1 MQKPFST
8 EPMNHYLPRLHPR
21 DEMGES
27 ALSFAFILRNI
38 IEHRWM
44 IAIIAL
50 VTALLGTIYALSVT
64 PVYEANLLI
73 QVRESSPQ
81 VADIPGNLPAALDMK
96 TQTSTEVEV
105 IRSRS
110 VLSRAVDA
118 TKLDIIIEPK
128 YFPVIGASIA
138 RGSKKISDPGLF
150 GQGGYIW
157 GAEKLEIAT
166 LNLPESLLGRPFL
179 LTVEENN
186 GFQLVQK
193 EFGITVDGQ
202 VGQVTRVH
210 TDSGDIEI
218 LVSKVAAKPGAQF
231 KVSRIPKPQ
240 AVEQLQK
247 SLAISER
254 GRQSNVISVS
264 LRGSKPEQISKV
276 LNQIGDEYIRQNVTQ
291 KAAEAEKALA
301 FFKEQLA
308 DAKKNL
314 EKSES
319 KVADLRSRNGTFDVN
334 EEARNL
340 MQQSVALQSRLV
352 ELRQKKEELLVRYRE
367 EHPSV
372 VLLTRQIQ
380 ELNHELGNIKGK
392 MKSLPNVDQELVGV
406 TRDQRLNS
414 EMYAGLLNMGKQL
427 GMVEPSR
434 ITNARILDRAETP
447 FESSNMKRSTMIAV
461 AWLGGIMLG
470 IIVAF
475 LRGLFAGKIHDPREI
490 EHSLGLMVSAVI
502 PHSESQKRMYKKIR
516 RNAKEVML
524 LPMDK
529 PSEGAIESLRILRST
544 LQFLLR
550 ESDRNIIMMTGPT
563 PEVGKSFIS
572 ANFAAVL
579 ASIGKKVLLID
590 ADMRTGYLHR
600 YFGLDRTN
608 GLSDMLVTMTNIES
622 FIHKD
627 VAENV
632 DFISTGNFPHKPAE
646 LLAHANFGKLLRMLS
661 TQYDY
666 ILIDTAPVLDFTDAL
681 IVGAH
686 AQAIFNVVREGA
698 SSIAEAE
705 EAVKRLS
712 RAGLTVTGVI
722 VNDVMPNSSRY
733 GYGASRYRTFNPSLE
748 YQGSEP
754 ERIQLLRS

>member
-1 MQKPFST
+1 
-8 EPMNHYLPRLHPR
+8 
-21 DEMGES
+21 MGES
-27 ALSFAFILRNI
+27 ALSLAFILRNI
-38 IEHRWM
+38 VEHRWM

-50 VTALLGTIYALSVT
+50 VTALLGTIYALSVS
-64 PVYEANLLI
+64 PVYESNLLI
-73 QVRESSPQ
+73 QVKESSPQ
-81 VADIPGNLPAALDMK
+81 TADVPGNLPAALDLK

-105 IRSRS
+105 IRSRT
-110 VLSRAVDA
+110 VLSRVVEA
-118 TKLDIIIEPK
+118 TKLDIVVEPK
-128 YFPVIGASIA
+128 YFPLIGASIA
-138 RGSKKISDPGLF
+138 RGSKNISNPGIL
-150 GQGGYIW
+150 GQGGYVW
-157 GAEKLEIAT
+157 GAEKIEIAT
-166 LNLPESLLGRPFL
+166 LNLPDSLLGKSFA
-179 LTVEENN
+179 LTVEDNN
-186 GFQLVQK
+186 GFRLVQK
-193 EFGITVDGQ
+193 ELGIELNGQ
-202 VGQVTRVH
+202 AGQVTRAR
-210 TDSGDIEI
+210 TDAGDIEI
-218 LVSKVAAKPGAQF
+218 LVEKLAANPGAEF
-231 KVSRIPKPQ
+231 KVSRIPKAQ

-247 SLAISER
+247 SLSISER
-254 GRQSNVISVS
+254 GRQSNIIAVS

-276 LNQIGDEYIRQNVTQ
+276 LNQVGDEYIKQNVSA
-291 KAAEAEKALA
+291 KAAEAEKALS
-301 FFKEQLA
+301 FFKQQLA

-314 EKSES
+314 ENSEA

-340 MQQSVALQSRLV
+340 MQQSVVVQSRLV
-352 ELRQKKEELLVRYRE
+352 ELRQKKAELLVRYRD

-380 ELNHELGNIKGK
+380 ELNNELGNIKAK
-392 MKSLPNVDQELVGV
+392 MKALPNVDQELVGV
-406 TRDQRLNS
+406 NRDRQLNA

-434 ITNARILDRAETP
+434 IANSRILDRAEAP
-447 FESSNMKRSTMIAV
+447 FESLNMKRSTMIAV

-470 IIVAF
+470 IVVAF

-490 EHSLGLMVSAVI
+490 ENSLGLMVSAVI

-544 LQFLLR
+544 LQFLMR
-550 ESDRNIIMMTGPT
+550 ESERNIIMMTGPT

-681 IVGAH
+681 IVGTH
-686 AQAIFNVVREGA
+686 AQAIFNVVREGV
-698 SSIAEAE
+698 SSIIEAE

-733 GYGASRYRTFNPSLE
+733 SYGASRYRTFTPSLE
-748 YQGSEP
+748 YHGRET

>member
-1 MQKPFST
+1 VQKPFSI
-8 EPMNHYLPRLHPR
+8 EQMNHYLPRLHPR

-27 ALSFAFILRNI
+27 ALSLAFILRNI
-38 IEHRWM
+38 IENRWM

-50 VTALLGTIYALSVT
+50 VTALLGTVYALSVN

-73 QVRESSPQ
+73 QVKESSPG
-81 VADIPGNLPAALDMK
+81 AEMPGNLPAGMDMK

-105 IRSRS
+105 LRSRS
-110 VLSRAVDA
+110 VISRAVDA
-118 TKLDIIIEPK
+118 TKLDIVVEPK
-128 YFPVIGASIA
+128 YFPIIGASIA
-138 RGSKKISDPGLF
+138 RGNKKISNPGLF
-150 GQGGYIW
+150 GYGGYVW
-157 GAEKLEIAT
+157 GAEKLEIST
-166 LNLPESLLGRPFL
+166 LNLPEALLGRPFV
-179 LTVEENN
+179 LTVDEKNSYR
-186 GFQLVQK
+186 LTQK
-193 EFGITVDGQ
+193 DFGIDFTGQ
-202 VGQVTRVH
+202 VGQAARVQ
-210 TDSGDIEI
+210 TDAGDIDI
-218 LVSKVAAKPGAQF
+218 LVSQIVANPGAQF
-231 KVSRIPKPQ
+231 KVSRISKSQ

-247 SLAISER
+247 SLSISER
-254 GRQSNVISVS
+254 GKQSNIISVS
-264 LRGSKPEQISKV
+264 LRGGKPEQLSKV
-276 LNQIGDEYIRQNVTQ
+276 LNQIGDDYIRQSVTQ
-291 KAAEAEKALA
+291 KAVEAEKALS
-301 FFKEQLA
+301 FFKQQLA

-319 KVADLRSRNGTFDVN
+319 KVSELRAKNGTFDVN
-334 EEARNL
+334 EESRNL
-340 MQQSVALQSRLV
+340 MQQSVALQARLV
-352 ELRQKKEELLVRYRE
+352 ELKQKKEELLIRYRE
-367 EHPSV
+367 EHPTV
-372 VLLTRQIQ
+372 ALVNRQIQ
-380 ELNHELGNIKGK
+380 ELNHELGAIKAK
-392 MKSLPNVDQELVGV
+392 MKALPDVGQELGGV
-406 TRDQRLNS
+406 TRDQQLNS
-414 EMYAGLLNMGKQL
+414 ETYASLLNIGKQL

-434 ITNARILDRAETP
+434 IANARILDRAETP
-447 FESSNMKRSTMIAV
+447 FESLTMKRSTMIAV
-461 AWLGGIMLG
+461 AWLGGILLG
-470 IIVAF
+470 IAVAF
-475 LRGLFAGKIHDPREI
+475 LKGLFAGKIHDPREI

-502 PHSESQKRMYKKIR
+502 PHSESQRRMYKKIR

-544 LQFLLR
+544 LQFLMR
-550 ESDRNIIMMTGPT
+550 EADRNIIMMTGPT

-608 GLSDMLVTMTNIES
+608 GLSDMLVTMTNVES

-646 LLAHANFGKLLRMLS
+646 LLAHGNFGKLLRMLS

-681 IVGAH
+681 IVGSH
-686 AQAIFNVVREGA
+686 AQAIFNVVREGV
-698 SSIAEAE
+698 SSIVEAE

-722 VNDVMPNSSRY
+722 VNDVMPNSNRY
-733 GYGASRYRTFNPSLE
+733 GYGASRYRTFTPSLE
-748 YQGSEP
+748 YQGGDSD
-754 ERIQLLRS
+754 RIQLIRS

>member
-1 MQKPFST
+1 
-8 EPMNHYLPRLHPR
+8 MNHYLPRLHPR

-27 ALSFAFILRNI
+27 ALSLSFIFRNI
-38 IEHRWM
+38 LEHRWM
-44 IAIIAL
+44 IGIIAL
-50 VTALLGTIYALSVT
+50 ITALLGTVYALSVV

-73 QVRESSPQ
+73 QVKESSPPA
-81 VADIPGNLPAALDMK
+81 ADIPGNMPAGLDMK

-105 IRSRS
+105 LRSRS
-110 VLSRAVDA
+110 VLSRTVDA
-118 TKLDIIIEPK
+118 AKLDIIAEPK
-128 YFPVIGASIA
+128 YFPIIGASIA
-138 RGSKKISDPGLF
+138 RGNKKISSPGLF
-150 GQGGYIW
+150 GRGGYVW
-157 GAEKLEIAT
+157 GAEKLEIST
-166 LNLPESLLGRPFL
+166 FNLPDSLLGRPFE
-179 LTVEENN
+179 LTVEDNN
-186 GFQLVQK
+186 AYLLTQK
-193 EFGITVDGQ
+193 EFGIEIKGQ
-202 VGQVTRVH
+202 AGQTTRAR
-210 TDSGDIEI
+210 TDAGDIEI
-218 LVSKVAAKPGAQF
+218 LVSNLVAKPGAQF
-231 KVSRIPKPQ
+231 KVSRIQKSQ

-247 SLAISER
+247 SLVISER
-254 GRQSNVISVS
+254 GRQSNIIGVS

-276 LNQIGDEYIRQNVTQ
+276 LNQIGDEYMRQNVTQ
-291 KAAEAEKALA
+291 KAVEAEKALA
-301 FFKEQLA
+301 FFKQQLA

-319 KVADLRSRNGTFDVN
+319 KATELRSKNGTMDVN

-340 MQQSVALQSRLV
+340 MQQSVTLQSRLV

-367 EHPSV
+367 GHPTV
-372 VLLTRQIQ
+372 VLVNKQIE
-380 ELNHELGNIKGK
+380 ELNHELGAIKGK
-392 MKSLPNVDQELVGV
+392 MRALPSANQELAGV
-406 TRDQRLNS
+406 TRDQQLNS
-414 EMYAGLLNMGKQL
+414 ELYAGLVNMGKQL

-434 ITNARILDRAETP
+434 IANARILDRAETP
-447 FESSNMKRSTMIAV
+447 FESLTMKRPTMIAV
-461 AWLGGIMLG
+461 AWLGGIFLG
-470 IIVAF
+470 IVVAF

-502 PHSESQKRMYKKIR
+502 PHSESQRRMYKKIR

-529 PSEGAIESLRILRST
+529 PSEGAVESLRILRST
-544 LQFLLR
+544 LQFLMR

-608 GLSDMLVTMTNIES
+608 GLSDILVTMTNVQS
-622 FIHKD
+622 FIHRD

-681 IVGAH
+681 IVGTH
-686 AQAIFNVVREGA
+686 AQAIFNVVREGQ

-733 GYGASRYRTFNPSLE
+733 GYGASRYRTFTPSLE
-748 YQGSEP
+748 YQGGNT
-754 ERIQLLRS
+754 ERIQLIRS